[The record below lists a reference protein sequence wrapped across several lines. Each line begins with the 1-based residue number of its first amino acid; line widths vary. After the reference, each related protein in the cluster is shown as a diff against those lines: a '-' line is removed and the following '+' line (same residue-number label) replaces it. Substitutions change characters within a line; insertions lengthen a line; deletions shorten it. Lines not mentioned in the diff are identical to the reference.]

1 MSKGGYSKKGL
12 FGNVTHYDSKGKK
25 IGESRP
31 GIFGGMNNY
40 DANGKLTGHSERGFL
55 GGVNHYDTH
64 GNKIGHSDSGFLG
77 GVNHY
82 DANGH
87 KIAHSDSGVFG
98 TYHHSGGPVTSGVGD
113 DPYRKAA
120 EAAAWAAFQEEQES
134 LEEENSWREECDFK
148 DYLNYDIDPEDYD
161 TQEEYEEAL
170 QEKKYAW
177 REDCDYND
185 YLNYDIDPED
195 YDTQEEYEEALQGK
209 KYVWRED
216 CDYDDYLNYDVDPE
230 DYETEAEYLEA
241 LQEARY
247 GWREEYDDGEYVWY
261 DTKPEDYETEEEY
274 LEALK
279 EESAQEYVVEDS
291 EEWDDSETENEE
303 TEDGDSLETEN
314 EEMNDEEAEIEED
327 DIPLHQRLPKK
338 LRRYCIDDEI
348 LYCKAIR
355 EHFELPI
362 TLPPEN
368 KGPELLLYQAL
379 VKIARKDIL
388 LTFQVWKWCIGTFAP
403 YVKKEEYENSKMTD
417 HILNQL
423 RDFPED
429 FPKELVHFFE
439 ENLEFEEKV
448 IQRINH
454 IEFYSY
460 EFATLVGIAIRE
472 NMPDTAKKIFQD
484 GLIAADGAWKGINA
498 ITKDTLR
505 VCCNYEETESVG
517 YFEQELLPLIKAY
530 RDGMIRDEVEVWEAD
545 IRKYEKEVYR
555 QKYAWKEYYRGR
567 ELYGLNLDDYEDED
581 AFSKVYF
588 DKRRER
594 QAENQMLA
602 EERHLQRILEL
613 RKQLPKSRGG
623 LGLGAG
629 SDGANGADEITA
641 AFESDEASGSCTIS
655 GKRNVKETS
664 AVSGKKGNTAST
676 DTDAAEEDWADEKVY
691 IYCGVVFSKP
701 GKVYCYRT
709 EDETIQIGDKVIVAV
724 GREMEEKEVEVVHV
738 GRYLRAC
745 APYPV
750 DKSKCILRKCE

>member
-1 MSKGGYSKKGL
+1 MSTGGYSKKGL

-87 KIAHSDSGVFG
+87 KIAHSDSGLFG

-120 EAAAWAAFQEEQES
+120 EAAAWTAFQEEQES
-134 LEEENSWREECDFK
+134 QEEENSWRDECDFK

-161 TQEEYEEAL
+161 TQEEYEDAL
-170 QEKKYAW
+170 QEKKYA
-177 REDCDYND
+177 
-185 YLNYDIDPED
+185 
-195 YDTQEEYEEALQGK
+195 
-209 KYVWRED
+209 WRED

-230 DYETEAEYLEA
+230 DYETEAEYREA
-241 LQEARY
+241 LQKARY
-247 GWREEYDDGEYVWY
+247 GWREKYDYGEYVWY
-261 DTKPEDYETEEEY
+261 DTKPKDYETEEEY

-279 EESAQEYVVEDS
+279 EEGNQEYGVKDS
-291 EEWDDSETENEE
+291 GDWDDSEDEEMEDWDGSE
-303 TEDGDSLETEN
+303 TEDEDADNEDVLETETEDADDEDILEMDN
-314 EEMNDEEAEIEED
+314 EDAEDEED
-327 DIPLHQRLPKK
+327 DIPLHRRLPKK
-338 LRRYCIDDEI
+338 LQRYCIDDEI
-348 LYCKAIR
+348 LYCKAMR

-368 KGPELLLYQAL
+368 KGSELLLYQAL

-388 LTFQVWKWCIGTFAP
+388 LTFQVWKWCIDTFSP
-403 YVKKEEYENSKMTD
+403 YVKKTEYENSKMTD

-423 RDFPED
+423 QDFPED

-439 ENLEFEEKV
+439 EHLEFEEKV

-460 EFATLVGIAIRE
+460 EFATLVGVAIRE
-472 NMPDTAKKIFQD
+472 NMPDTAKKLFQD

-498 ITKDTLR
+498 ITTDTLR
-505 VCCNYEETESVG
+505 VCCNYEETESVR
-517 YFEQELLPLIKAY
+517 YFEQELLPLVKAY
-530 RDGMIRDEVEVWEAD
+530 KDGMIRDEVEVWEAD

-581 AFSKVYF
+581 AFTKVYF
-588 DKRRER
+588 DKRRKM

-623 LGLGAG
+623 LGLGSG
-629 SDGANGADEITA
+629 SAGANGADEITA
-641 AFESDEASGSCTIS
+641 ASESDEASGSCTVS
-655 GKRNVKETS
+655 GKRNVKEIS
-664 AVSGKKGNTAST
+664 AGSGKNGNTAST
-676 DTDAAEEDWADEKVY
+676 DTDAAEDDWTDEKVY
-691 IYCGVVFSKP
+691 IYCGVVFQKP

-709 EDETIQIGDKVIVAV
+709 EDDTIQVGDKVIVAV
-724 GREMEEKEVEVVHV
+724 GREMEEKEVEVVYV

>member
-134 LEEENSWREECDFK
+134 QEEENSWRDECDFK
-148 DYLNYDIDPEDYD
+148 DYLNYDIDPE
-161 TQEEYEEAL
+161 E
-170 QEKKYAW
+170 
-177 REDCDYND
+177 
-185 YLNYDIDPED
+185 
-195 YDTQEEYEEALQGK
+195 
-209 KYVWRED
+209 
-216 CDYDDYLNYDVDPE
+216 
-230 DYETEAEYLEA
+230 YETEAEYLEA
-241 LQEARY
+241 LQKARY
-247 GWREEYDDGEYVWY
+247 GWR
-261 DTKPEDYETEEEY
+261 EEY

-279 EESAQEYVVEDS
+279 EEGNQGYGVEDS
-291 EEWDDSETENEE
+291 GDWDDSEDEEMEDGDGSE
-303 TEDGDSLETEN
+303 TEDEDADNEDVLETETEDADDEDILEMDN
-314 EEMNDEEAEIEED
+314 EDAEDEED
-327 DIPLHQRLPKK
+327 DIPLHRRLPKK
-338 LRRYCIDDEI
+338 LQRYCIDDEI

-388 LTFQVWKWCIGTFAP
+388 LTFQVWKWCIDTFSP
-403 YVKKEEYENSKMTD
+403 YVKKTEYENSKMTD

-423 RDFPED
+423 QDFPED

-439 ENLEFEEKV
+439 EHLEFEEKV

-460 EFATLVGIAIRE
+460 EFATLVGVAIRE
-472 NMPDTAKKIFQD
+472 NMPDTAKKLFQD

-517 YFEQELLPLIKAY
+517 YFDQELLPLVKVY
-530 RDGMIRDEVEVWEAD
+530 KDGMIRDEVEVWEAD

-555 QKYAWKEYYRGR
+555 QKCAWKEYYRGR

-581 AFSKVYF
+581 AFTKVYF
-588 DKRRER
+588 DKRRKM

-623 LGLGAG
+623 LGLGSG
-629 SDGANGADEITA
+629 SAGANGADEITA
-641 AFESDEASGSCTIS
+641 ASESDEASGSCTVS
-655 GKRNVKETS
+655 GKRNVKEIS
-664 AVSGKKGNTAST
+664 AGSGKNGNTASI
-676 DTDAAEEDWADEKVY
+676 DTDVAEEDWADEKVY

-709 EDETIQIGDKVIVAV
+709 EDETIQVGDKVIVAV
-724 GREMEEKEVEVVHV
+724 GREMEEKEVEVVYV

>member
-87 KIAHSDSGVFG
+87 KIAHSDSGLFG
-98 TYHHSGGPVTSGVGD
+98 TVHHSGGPVTSGVGD

-120 EAAAWAAFQEEQES
+120 EAAAWAAFREEQES

-177 REDCDYND
+177 REDCDY
-185 YLNYDIDPED
+185 
-195 YDTQEEYEEALQGK
+195 
-209 KYVWRED
+209 
-216 CDYDDYLNYDVDPE
+216 DDYLNYDVDPE
-230 DYETEAEYLEA
+230 DYETEAEYREA
-241 LQEARY
+241 LQKARY

-303 TEDGDSLETEN
+303 TEEWDSLKTEN

-338 LRRYCIDDEI
+338 LQRYCIDDEI

-379 VKIARKDIL
+379 VKIARKDIP

-439 ENLEFEEKV
+439 EHLEFEEKV

-454 IEFYSY
+454 IEIYSY

-472 NMPDTAKKIFQD
+472 NMPDTTKKLFQD

-555 QKYAWKEYYRGR
+555 QKYAWKEYYKGR
-567 ELYGLNLDDYEDED
+567 VLYGLNLDDYEDED
-581 AFSKVYF
+581 AFTKVYF
-588 DKRRER
+588 EKRREM

-623 LGLGAG
+623 LGLGVG

-641 AFESDEASGSCTIS
+641 ASESDEASGSCTVS

>member
-1 MSKGGYSKKGL
+1 
-12 FGNVTHYDSKGKK
+12 
-25 IGESRP
+25 
-31 GIFGGMNNY
+31 
-40 DANGKLTGHSERGFL
+40 
-55 GGVNHYDTH
+55 
-64 GNKIGHSDSGFLG
+64 
-77 GVNHY
+77 
-82 DANGH
+82 
-87 KIAHSDSGVFG
+87 
-98 TYHHSGGPVTSGVGD
+98 
-113 DPYRKAA
+113 
-120 EAAAWAAFQEEQES
+120 
-134 LEEENSWREECDFK
+134 
-148 DYLNYDIDPEDYD
+148 
-161 TQEEYEEAL
+161 
-170 QEKKYAW
+170 
-177 REDCDYND
+177 
-185 YLNYDIDPED
+185 
-195 YDTQEEYEEALQGK
+195 
-209 KYVWRED
+209 
-216 CDYDDYLNYDVDPE
+216 
-230 DYETEAEYLEA
+230 
-241 LQEARY
+241 
-247 GWREEYDDGEYVWY
+247 
-261 DTKPEDYETEEEY
+261 
-274 LEALK
+274 
-279 EESAQEYVVEDS
+279 
-291 EEWDDSETENEE
+291 
-303 TEDGDSLETEN
+303 
-314 EEMNDEEAEIEED
+314 MNDEEAEIEED

-338 LRRYCIDDEI
+338 LQRYCIDDEI

-379 VKIARKDIL
+379 VKIARKDIP

-403 YVKKEEYENSKMTD
+403 YVKKTEYENSKMTD

-439 ENLEFEEKV
+439 EHLEFEEKV

-454 IEFYSY
+454 IELYSY

-472 NMPDTAKKIFQD
+472 NMPDTAKKLFQD
-484 GLIAADGAWKGINA
+484 GLIAADGAWKGINV

-555 QKYAWKEYYRGR
+555 QKYAWKEYYKGR

-581 AFSKVYF
+581 AFTKVYF
-588 DKRRER
+588 DKRREM

-629 SDGANGADEITA
+629 SAGANGADEITA
-641 AFESDEASGSCTIS
+641 ASESDEASGSCTVS
-655 GKRNVKETS
+655 EKRNVKETS
-664 AVSGKKGNTAST
+664 AVSGKNGNTAST
-676 DTDAAEEDWADEKVY
+676 DTDAAEEDWADETVY

>member
-170 QEKKYAW
+170 QGKKYAW
-177 REDCDYND
+177 REDCDYDD

-195 YDTQEEYEEALQGK
+195 YDTQEEYEEALQEK
-209 KYVWRED
+209 KYAWRED

-241 LQEARY
+241 L
-247 GWREEYDDGEYVWY
+247 
-261 DTKPEDYETEEEY
+261 
-274 LEALK
+274 K
-279 EESAQEYVVEDS
+279 EESTQEYVVEDS

-303 TEDGDSLETEN
+303 TEDGDGLETE
-314 EEMNDEEAEIEED
+314 DEETED
-327 DIPLHQRLPKK
+327 DIPLHRRLPKK

-379 VKIARKDIL
+379 VKIARKDIP

-439 ENLEFEEKV
+439 EHLEFEEKV

-517 YFEQELLPLIKAY
+517 YFEQELLPLVKAY

-555 QKYAWKEYYRGR
+555 QKYVWKEYYKGR

-581 AFSKVYF
+581 AFTKVYF
-588 DKRRER
+588 DKRREM

-629 SDGANGADEITA
+629 SDGTNGADEITA
-641 AFESDEASGSCTIS
+641 ASESDEASGSCTIS

>member
-40 DANGKLTGHSERGFL
+40 DANGKLTGHSER
-55 GGVNHYDTH
+55 
-64 GNKIGHSDSGFLG
+64 GFLG

-177 REDCDYND
+177 REDCDY
-185 YLNYDIDPED
+185 
-195 YDTQEEYEEALQGK
+195 
-209 KYVWRED
+209 
-216 CDYDDYLNYDVDPE
+216 DDYLNYDVDPE
-230 DYETEAEYLEA
+230 DYETEAEYREA
-241 LQEARY
+241 LQKARY

-314 EEMNDEEAEIEED
+314 EEMKDEEAEIEED

-338 LRRYCIDDEI
+338 LQRYCIDDEI

-379 VKIARKDIL
+379 VKIARKDIP

-429 FPKELVHFFE
+429 FPKELVDFFE
-439 ENLEFEEKV
+439 EHLEFEEKV

-454 IEFYSY
+454 IELYSY

-472 NMPDTAKKIFQD
+472 NMPDTAKKLFQD

-517 YFEQELLPLIKAY
+517 YFEQELLPLVKAY
-530 RDGMIRDEVEVWEAD
+530 RDGMIQDEVEVWEAD

-555 QKYAWKEYYRGR
+555 QKYAWKEYYKGR

-581 AFSKVYF
+581 AFTKVYF
-588 DKRRER
+588 DKRREM

-641 AFESDEASGSCTIS
+641 ASESDEASGSCTIY
-655 GKRNVKETS
+655 GKRNVKKTS

>member
-1 MSKGGYSKKGL
+1 MDSKILEDMELRTHMSKGGYSKKGL

-87 KIAHSDSGVFG
+87 KIAHSDSGLFG
-98 TYHHSGGPVTSGVGD
+98 TVHHSGGPVTSGVGD

-177 REDCDYND
+177 REDCDY
-185 YLNYDIDPED
+185 
-195 YDTQEEYEEALQGK
+195 
-209 KYVWRED
+209 
-216 CDYDDYLNYDVDPE
+216 DDYLNYDVDPE
-230 DYETEAEYLEA
+230 DYETEAEYREA
-241 LQEARY
+241 LQKARY

-303 TEDGDSLETEN
+303 TEEWDSLKTEN

-379 VKIARKDIL
+379 VKIARKDIP

-439 ENLEFEEKV
+439 EHLEFGEKV

-454 IEFYSY
+454 IELYSY

-472 NMPDTAKKIFQD
+472 NMPDTAKKLFQD

-555 QKYAWKEYYRGR
+555 QKYAWKEYYKGR

-623 LGLGAG
+623 LGLGVG
-629 SDGANGADEITA
+629 SDGVNGADEINA
-641 AFESDEASGSCTIS
+641 ASESDEASGSCTIS

-691 IYCGVVFSKP
+691 IYCGVVFRKP